1 MATAVAHFKI
11 SYAEAARKALSYDM
25 IFKFKENPNAPY
37 LLFMS
42 WVQSEEGKQFGENK
56 PIRHIIRSAND
67 PRAITCYCVGKRYVL
82 WKDGSVSVDTPD
94 QTVSCSD
101 QEREL
106 SRKIRTW
113 VCAITE
119 RTFMVVMKKKLG
131 ASVIKSFREKDDNG
145 NVLKRVSVLET
156 Q

>member
-37 LLFMS
+37 LL
-42 WVQSEEGKQFGENK
+42 KQFGENK

-94 QTVSCSD
+94 QTVSCID

-131 ASVIKSFREKDDNG
+131 ASVVKSFREKDDDG

>member
-101 QEREL
+101 QELGMRHHGEDVHGRHEEEARRVRRQVL
-106 SRKIRTW
+106 QG
-113 VCAITE
+113 E
-119 RTFMVVMKKKLG
+119 R
-131 ASVIKSFREKDDNG
+131 R
-145 NVLKRVSVLET
+145 
-156 Q
+156 